1 MGKIRLGIKYE
12 KWNQVC
18 HQGLFF
24 FYGKQKSKNIL
35 LYKKCGVNTKLE
47 KFSVIDFI
55 VLILFY
61 RLE

>member
-1 MGKIRLGIKYE
+1 MKSSMSPRI
-12 KWNQVC
+12 V
-18 HQGLFF
+18 F